1 MVSYQD
7 KELEIL
13 FKEEANKDRLK
24 GIVNTK
30 EPLTDLAGLVSMHDK
45 TDSVQLKKE
54 ALNRR

>member
-13 FKEEANKDRLK
+13 FKEEANKDRLNS
-24 GIVNTK
+24 IVNTK
-30 EPLTDLAGLVSMHDK
+30 EPLTDLAGLVSMPDK

>member
-7 KELEIL
+7 NKLEIL
-13 FKEEANKDRLK
+13 FKEETNKDRLN

-30 EPLTDLAGLVSMHDK
+30 EPLTDLVGLVSMPDK

>member
-13 FKEEANKDRLK
+13 FKEEANKDRLN

-30 EPLTDLAGLVSMHDK
+30 EPLTDLVGLVSMPDK

>member
-30 EPLTDLAGLVSMHDK
+30 EPLTDLAGLVSMPDK
-45 TDSVQLKKE
+45 TDSVQLKK
-54 ALNRR
+54 RH